1 MVYVQGFGVW
11 SFFSSGRY
19 QSLLH
24 VLYILLPNQ
33 LPHDY
38 IILFFITF
46 AKLFLPLLA
55 ILLCDYVRLFLLS
68 SLAIFCRVRCSG
80 YMFVSMSSCFH
91 HISPLSKGAIRLI
104 QCVACSGEEL
114 NCANKSL
121 VMFDDSL
128 DSQRSG
134 LVRNITVC

>member
-1 MVYVQGFGVW
+1 MLDYGLRPRVW
-11 SFFSSGRY
+11 GLDIFSSGRY

-46 AKLFLPLLA
+46 AKVFLPLLA
-55 ILLCDYVRLFLLS
+55 ILLCDYVRLFLLGS
-68 SLAIFCRVRCSG
+68 FAIFSIFYRVRCLG

-91 HISPLSKGAIRLI
+91 HISLCQKVPS
-104 QCVACSGEEL
+104 
-114 NCANKSL
+114 
-121 VMFDDSL
+121 D
-128 DSQRSG
+128 
-134 LVRNITVC
+134 